1 MKNLFDE
8 NGYNPKTGL
17 FKSRYYAKKQARG
30 DEVIVKVE
38 GGYQLMKI
46 EKWIIWKKQR

>member
-8 NGYNPKTGL
+8 NGYNPKTDL